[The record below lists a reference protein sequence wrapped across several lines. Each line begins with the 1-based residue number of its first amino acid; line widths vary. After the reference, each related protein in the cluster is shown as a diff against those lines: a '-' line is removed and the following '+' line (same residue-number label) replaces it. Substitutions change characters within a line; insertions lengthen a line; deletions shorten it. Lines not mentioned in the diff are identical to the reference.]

1 MKAVKIWGLILI
13 KNRSRK
19 GQRMNLVIE
28 YEELDGIK
36 CMTIVDTERDMAMAT
51 FSGDEVD
58 SALVKLSEYFKQMQ
72 KGAENE

>member
-1 MKAVKIWGLILI
+1 
-13 KNRSRK
+13 
-19 GQRMNLVIE
+19 MNLVIE